1 MSVRAEGSTTT
12 KDAKVV
18 VLGGTGRVGGA
29 TAAALLGQDAGL
41 TTRDV
46 TLAGRRKEGA
56 MEAKSRH
63 PALVNAAFV
72 EVDVNDK
79 ESVKRAIAGA
89 DLVINTAGPF

>member
-63 PALVNAAFV
+63 PAMANAAFV
-72 EVDVNDK
+72 EVDVKPWCKDG
-79 ESVKRAIAGA
+79 R
-89 DLVINTAGPF
+89 VIVDRVGQGPVSLQQ